1 MSSALRGHP
10 SIGTG
15 GIGGGL
21 DFFFF
26 LLVVFFKSAHGSLN
40 RRGCAESKPGSG
52 FGRFTGGFL
61 ADVRRDDPGRAR
73 FPITFL
79 RGEKAPKVWNLFPK
93 ERLDFTDVYVLPG
106 FLVQKG

>member
-1 MSSALRGHP
+1 M
-10 SIGTG
+10 
-15 GIGGGL
+15 
-21 DFFFF
+21 
-26 LLVVFFKSAHGSLN
+26 
-40 RRGCAESKPGSG
+40 
-52 FGRFTGGFL
+52 

-93 ERLDFTDVYVLPG
+93 ERLDFTDVYVLSG